1 MAETTPGQALMN
13 REYDR
18 VRRGLAKMR
27 PEIAEFA
34 RRDIRLFVL
43 RFLADEI
50 ERLPRDA
57 ELEPHAVMEAFLA
70 RCAYARDNRW
80 SDSATRRPEPS
91 VVEILREMQ

>member
-18 VRRGLAKMR
+18 VRRGLAKMK
-27 PEIAEFA
+27 PESAEFA

-57 ELEPHAVMEAFLA
+57 EIEPHAVVEALFA
-70 RCAYARDNRW
+70 RCAFARDQGWR
-80 SDSATRRPEPS
+80 DSATRAPTPS
-91 VVEILREMQ
+91 VVEILKSMQ